1 MRDLLRMITEIVPV
15 HQMLS
20 FNLPGTRVFILTLGW
35 FLREFRVNDYF
46 AAEYSA
52 LIGRT
57 DYITNIIS
65 CV

>member
-15 HQMLS
+15 HQMSS
-20 FNLPGTRVFILTLGW
+20 FNLRGTRVFILTLGW

>member
-20 FNLPGTRVFILTLGW
+20 FNLPGTSVFILTLGW

>member
-1 MRDLLRMITEIVPV
+1 MRDLLRMISEIVPV
-15 HQMLS
+15 HQMSS
-20 FNLPGTRVFILTLGW
+20 FTLLGTSVFILTLGW

>member
-15 HQMLS
+15 HQMSS

>member
-1 MRDLLRMITEIVPV
+1 MRDLLRMITENVPV

-20 FNLPGTRVFILTLGW
+20 FTLPSTRVFILTLGW